1 MGRVFLWGWK
11 LALGLPSR
19 PASRFFVGVASLRV
33 SASAASFT
41 SRDAP
46 SPAPVKKEKSQPPV
60 YGSVLVYE
68 YRLYE
73 KKPDGSRKKCFPS
86 LARDDERPF
95 WGLRHRMPQRA
106 PMACPDRRRAHCHL
120 PPRALPGA
128 QPQQHGAQC
137 AGQHHKQLCA
147 PPTFLITRHQ
157 PCAPRGRVRRA
168 NASRFA
174 HAFSRLRI
182 ALVPSTCSSFCSTHC
197 SPACAA
203 CCTAPCKRRA
213 RELLQVDFESQW
225 SAE

>member
-1 MGRVFLWGWK
+1 MNQ
-11 LALGLPSR
+11 AI
-19 PASRFFVGVASLRV
+19 
-33 SASAASFT
+33 
-41 SRDAP
+41 
-46 SPAPVKKEKSQPPV
+46 
-60 YGSVLVYE
+60 
-68 YRLYE
+68 
-73 KKPDGSRKKCFPS
+73 KKPRRSHKKCFPS
-86 LARDDERPF
+86 RTRDDERPF

-137 AGQHHKQLCA
+137 AGQHHKQLSA

-213 RELLQVDFESQW
+213 RELLQRRGGWISNHNGVQNSRAQ
-225 SAE
+225 SAVACDMRRRRCRARRAPVL

>member
-1 MGRVFLWGWK
+1 MRSGN
-11 LALGLPSR
+11 LPR
-19 PASRFFVGVASLRV
+19 SLQN
-33 SASAASFT
+33 SASPTRAVN
-41 SRDAP
+41 P
-46 SPAPVKKEKSQPPV
+46 H
-60 YGSVLVYE
+60 
-68 YRLYE
+68 
-73 KKPDGSRKKCFPS
+73 
-86 LARDDERPF
+86 ARVTTNAC
-95 WGLRHRMPQRA
+95 GLRHRMPQRA

-137 AGQHHKQLCA
+137 AGQHHEQLCA

-213 RELLQVDFESQW
+213 RELLCGGFRITMECRIAVLKAPLLVTCGDAAAVR
-225 SAE
+225 AERQCCE